1 MLPKIN
7 DPAAR
12 RIPVLP
18 LLRQDIF
25 LGRKEN
31 GMTMYAKENVI
42 AASLGAVFVGGSSVS
57 VSELSVFHSDHC
69 FDISW
74 FF

>member
-1 MLPKIN
+1 
-7 DPAAR
+7 
-12 RIPVLP
+12 
-18 LLRQDIF
+18 
-25 LGRKEN
+25 
-31 GMTMYAKENVI
+31 MTMYAKENVI
-42 AASLGAVFVGGSSVS
+42 AASLGAVFVGGGSSVS